1 MDRQYRGKW
10 LLFSVTHRNNSWEP
24 LVNPPEKNV
33 LNIFLTIIKQ
43 KPSFQLRENYSA
55 LLHFEWKSTRASRKD
70 IPDVSRKTEYNK

>member
-1 MDRQYRGKW
+1 MDRQYREKW

-55 LLHFEWKSTRASRKD
+55 LSERARGPPEKTFQMLGEKQNITRK
-70 IPDVSRKTEYNK
+70 